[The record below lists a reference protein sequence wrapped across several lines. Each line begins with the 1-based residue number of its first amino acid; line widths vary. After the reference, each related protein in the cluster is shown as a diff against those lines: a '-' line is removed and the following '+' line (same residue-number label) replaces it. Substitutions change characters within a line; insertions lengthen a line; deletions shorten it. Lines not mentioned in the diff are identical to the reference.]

1 MFYTTDIFCIFR
13 KNVQFEKFNKKLN
26 NLHKSINFTYELG
39 GNELLFLDINIRL
52 TKEEIVTKVHKK
64 EIDTDVI
71 LNFSAVAPTSW
82 KRALILWFMNRAKII
97 ASTPK
102 IYEKEITNLKEKF
115 FKNGYPIKFVND
127 VIDRSIY
134 LNKDCTK

>member
-13 KNVQFEKFNKKLN
+13 KDVQFEKFHKKLN
-26 NLHKSINFTYELG
+26 NLHKSINFTYEIG
-39 GNELLFLDINIRL
+39 GYELPSLDINIRL
-52 TKEEIVTKVHKK
+52 TKEEIVTEVHKR
-64 EIDTDVI
+64 EIDTDVF

-102 IYEKEITNLKEKF
+102 IYEKELKNLKEF
-115 FKNGYPIKFVND
+115 FLMVFQ
-127 VIDRSIY
+127 
-134 LNKDCTK
+134 